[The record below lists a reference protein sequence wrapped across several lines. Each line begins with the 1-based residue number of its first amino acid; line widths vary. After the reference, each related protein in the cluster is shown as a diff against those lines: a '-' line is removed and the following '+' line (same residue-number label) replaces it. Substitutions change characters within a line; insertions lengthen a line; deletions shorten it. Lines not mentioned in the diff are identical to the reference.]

1 VAYGNDN
8 TCRAASR
15 GGKNI
20 IAIGTNQTP
29 ALLAGPGPWAF
40 TFDIAENATIAR
52 LVIQVLDPAGTVQD
66 SSSQIVQQLTHNNDR
81 LISGQQVAGAMFSQ
95 DSQPGTNPVWGRRA
109 IVSDQIAIS
118 GASGFPAAHS
128 VVVTLSTM

>member
-8 TCRAASR
+8 ACRAASR

-20 IAIGTNQTP
+20 IAIGTNQP
-29 ALLAGPGPWAF
+29 AAVLAGPGPWAF

-52 LVIQVLDPAGTVQD
+52 LIIQVSDPAGTVLD
-66 SSSQIVQQLTHNNDR
+66 CSQQLVTALTHNNDR
-81 LISGQQVAGAMFSQ
+81 LISGQSVVGAMFSQ
-95 DSQPGTNPVWGRRA
+95 DSQPGSNPVWGRRC

-118 GASGFPAAHS
+118 GTSGFPAAHS
-128 VVVTLSTM
+128 VSVTLSTM